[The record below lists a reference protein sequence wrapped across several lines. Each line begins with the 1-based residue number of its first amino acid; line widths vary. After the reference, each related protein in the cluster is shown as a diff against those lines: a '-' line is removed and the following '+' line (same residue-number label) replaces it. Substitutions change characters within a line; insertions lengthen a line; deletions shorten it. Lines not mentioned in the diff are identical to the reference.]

1 MYFIIKIFYKF
12 NINKKYILNL
22 YLFLFNF
29 YYNLIEFFIILY
41 KIFHYKKKNL
51 YCQNKKW

>member
-51 YCQNKKW
+51 YCQNKK